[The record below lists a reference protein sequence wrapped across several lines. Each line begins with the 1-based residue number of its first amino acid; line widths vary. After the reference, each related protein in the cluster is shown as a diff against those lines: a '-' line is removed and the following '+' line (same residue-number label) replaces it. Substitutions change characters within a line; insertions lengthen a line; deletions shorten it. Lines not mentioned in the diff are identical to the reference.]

1 MQVQLS
7 EERQEHLN
15 DYAHRHGQDPA
26 VALDEVLA
34 DALAWDQMAFQEAL
48 EGIRAGLED
57 VAAGRTQPASEVFD
71 ELARK
76 HGLPR

>member
-1 MQVQLS
+1 MEIHLS
-7 EERQEHLN
+7 PERQAQLN

-34 DALAWDQMAFQEAL
+34 EAL
-48 EGIRAGLED
+48 EWERQDYREAVEGIRRGYAD
-57 VAAGRTQPASEVFD
+57 FQAGRLRSIEESFE
-71 ELARK
+71 ELRGK